1 MKAAIAP
8 NESSRCFSANS
19 TTTPGP
25 GAPVPSQRSH
35 PMPTGSQG
43 RRGALLLCRSLPLH
57 RTPRSSGS
65 AAHSASLRGP
75 TAFRDS
81 FGEHLGALRGGAGA
95 GRPGGLTSLPEPR
108 RSEAQNAARARA
120 ERTALR
126 SALCDPTAPTP
137 TRGAPLGFVC
147 RGAERERLKSRRWGR
162 RRV

>member
-8 NESSRCFSANS
+8 NKTSRCFSANS

-108 RSEAQNAARARA
+108 RSEAQNAARRCGALCVTPPPPHPPA
-120 ERTALR
+120 ERR
-126 SALCDPTAPTP
+126 SVSSAVEQSGSD
-137 TRGAPLGFVC
+137 
-147 RGAERERLKSRRWGR
+147 
-162 RRV
+162 